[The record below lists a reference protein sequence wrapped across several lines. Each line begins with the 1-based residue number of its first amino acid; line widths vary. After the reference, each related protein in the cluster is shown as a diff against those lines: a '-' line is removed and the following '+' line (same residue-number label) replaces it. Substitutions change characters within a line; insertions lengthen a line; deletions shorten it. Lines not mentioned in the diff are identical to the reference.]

1 MILHE
6 LYIKSRGCDGLCS
19 YLSKFGH
26 GVGGNEFILVESG
39 DKAQSERFVPGKSKL
54 LLPKDISTENLH
66 LLYKY
71 MYMCMGEFSKLQRN
85 LSFNKG
91 VEYIGF
97 KYKNI
102 LFKGK
107 GLMIVV
113 PLKLKNKKNVFF
125 ST

>member
-6 LYIKSRGCDGLCS
+6 LYSKSRGCDDLCS

-66 LLYKY
+66 LLYGY
-71 MYMCMGEFSKLQRN
+71 MNTCTCIEEFSKLQRE
-85 LSFNKG
+85 LSPLYTNTSYLKEK
-91 VEYIGF
+91 VE
-97 KYKNI
+97 
-102 LFKGK
+102 
-107 GLMIVV
+107 
-113 PLKLKNKKNVFF
+113 
-125 ST
+125 